1 MSLFSLFSQSLAKQN
16 YIFFDVETTG
26 LHPLSGD
33 KIIEIAMIK
42 TSKGEIIDT
51 IETMINPNCA
61 IPKEVTN
68 INNITN
74 EMVKKAPK
82 FDNKYGEKIINFI
95 GDYTL
100 VAHNA
105 AFDLSFLSVE
115 LGRNGIVFERWKAI
129 DTLQIAKEIFP
140 GQKNKLES
148 IMRRYNI
155 MPEGD
160 VHRALIDTDVLRK
173 IFFEFLEESEIRSK
187 SLDQLINYYGFQGQY
202 LYSSIPAI
210 IRESIIEKKSVNGK
224 YRKRD
229 GEILSLSFIPISPVW
244 VDDKWF
250 LIAKDHKTK
259 KELVLYCENFLEI
272 NN

>member
-26 LHPLSGD
+26 LYPLAGD

-51 IETMINPNCA
+51 IETMINPNRS
-61 IPKEVTN
+61 IPKEATN
-68 INNITN
+68 INNISD
-74 EMVKKAPK
+74 EMVKDSPV
-82 FDNKYGEKIINFI
+82 FDKKYSEKIIDFI

-105 AFDLSFLSVE
+105 SFDLGFLSVE
-115 LGRNGIVFERWKAI
+115 LGRNGIMFERWKAI
-129 DTLQIAKEIFP
+129 DTLKIAKEIFP

-160 VHRALIDTDVLRK
+160 VHRALVDTDVLRR

-187 SLDQLINYYGFQGQY
+187 SFDQLIKNYGYQGQY
-202 LYSSIPAI
+202 LHRSIQGR
-210 IRESIIEKKSVNGK
+210 IREAIIEKKIINGK
-224 YRKRD
+224 YRKRS
-229 GEILSLSFIPISPVW
+229 GEIISLSILPISPVW
-244 VDDKWF
+244 KDDKWF
-250 LIAKDHKTK
+250 LLAKDPKTN
-259 KELVLYCENFLEI
+259 KELVVFCENFLEI
-272 NN
+272 IN